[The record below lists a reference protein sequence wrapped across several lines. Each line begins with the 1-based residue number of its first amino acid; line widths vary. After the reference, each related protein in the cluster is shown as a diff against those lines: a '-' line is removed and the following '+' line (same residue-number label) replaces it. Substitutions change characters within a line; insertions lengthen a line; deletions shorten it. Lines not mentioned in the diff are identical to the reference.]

1 MGGRE
6 ILGEK
11 EEGDKSEI
19 TVNVFATLFSI
30 DLFTKKKNIYSVKD
44 DVLFPYYTHG
54 EGLGQANTV
63 YITTVLSLCTNNKNT
78 L

>member
-30 DLFTKKKNIYSVKD
+30 DLFTKKKRISI
-44 DVLFPYYTHG
+44 P
-54 EGLGQANTV
+54 
-63 YITTVLSLCTNNKNT
+63 
-78 L
+78 